1 MKSLFCRFIEDRS
14 GVTAVE
20 YGLIAAL
27 IATAMISGASI
38 LGNALDASMN
48 STANHLK
55 NSM

>member
-1 MKSLFCRFIEDRS
+1 
-14 GVTAVE
+14 
-20 YGLIAAL
+20 L